1 MKTAA
6 GKKSRLRQL
15 MDENLQGT
23 PVERTPEERR
33 SRQEQYR
40 DEMRSNT
47 RAGFEQDE
55 QGRYES
61 REISHKEVFG

>member
-1 MKTAA
+1 
-6 GKKSRLRQL
+6 